1 MRLDGEHRLAG
12 PATGVGVDDA
22 CAGDRSPEQRCFFAC
37 LLTIKGVAER
47 LGAVP
52 GRLGRAT
59 TNAELKPAARKQVC
73 CRRLLGHIER
83 VLVTHVDDA
92 RSDLDTARSGADGR
106 EKREGRRQL
115 LGKVVNAKVR
125 AVGTKFLRRD
135 RKFNR
140 LLQDIAR
147 GPRGGLARCGPM
159 TKR

>member
-1 MRLDGEHRLAG
+1 MTPTFDDLLWGAAADPELQ
-12 PATGVGVDDA
+12 PA
-22 CAGDRSPEQRCFFAC
+22 
-37 LLTIKGVAER
+37 VADQ
-47 LGAVP
+47 V
-52 GRLGRAT
+52 GRA
-59 TNAELKPAARKQVC
+59 RVFD
-73 CRRLLGHIER
+73 HVER
-83 VLVTHVDDA
+83 IFVPHVDDA

-147 GPRGGLARCGPM
+147 GPRGGLARCAPM